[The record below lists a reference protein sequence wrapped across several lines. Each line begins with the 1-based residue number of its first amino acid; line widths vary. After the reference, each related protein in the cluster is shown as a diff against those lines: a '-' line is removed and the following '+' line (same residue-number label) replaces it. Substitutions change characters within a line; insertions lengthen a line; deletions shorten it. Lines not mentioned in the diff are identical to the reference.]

1 MAAKPGKSSSS
12 SEGKVL
18 LLLLLL
24 PLSLSTILLVLFPH
38 SLAATNT
45 LTQGGPAVNSSATL
59 VSPNGFFTLGFRPIP
74 SADTNGSYLGIWDN
88 SSNSFPWIA
97 NRDFPIL
104 DDSES
109 LSLDQNGTIKIT
121 YSGGRTFELY
131 SSEIRRQNLTAVLDD
146 TGNFA
151 VIDSSVDPLWQSF
164 DFSPDSWFP
173 GMKLGVFK
181 SRSGS
186 QSRHRKLTSW
196 LSYQTA
202 VPGPYTLEW
211 DPTAGKEELVM
222 KRRGVVFWTSGKLLA
237 PNKFQNLDLG
247 GKGLMNFNVSRF
259 SNPPGGEDYLTFS
272 VSQFSALH
280 LRFDGEIQVK
290 TGTIPVTV
298 MDPQACDGNNTANGC
313 RRWEGPACRR
323 ENGGDK
329 FVIRGGRFK
338 ESLADRNGSLS
349 ISDCKDK
356 CWKDCECVGSVMNG
370 SGDHNETGCTL
381 LYGGF
386 EEVSGPTTEY
396 FHVIVGGANGGGRS
410 PSNVDGRTSDRG
422 QNHWIWVSAAVAGAL
437 SIVIVCIFW
446 YRRRQKLRER
456 VLAEFMAP
464 DAPNDVDK
472 VEDDG
477 RHQGLDQLKVYTIGS
492 IMIATG
498 NFSLQN
504 KLGEGGFGPV
514 YKGKLS
520 DGREVAV
527 KRLSKRSGQGLVE
540 FKNELILIAKLQ
552 HRNLVRLL
560 GCCIH
565 GEEKMLVYEYMPN
578 KSLDSFLFDESE
590 RLRLDW
596 TKRFNIIEGV
606 AQGLLYLHKY
616 SRLTIIHRDLKVS
629 NILLDENMNSKISD
643 FGMARIFKTNV
654 SEANTLKP
662 VGTYGYMSPEYA
674 IKGTFSTKS
683 DVFSFG
689 VMLLE
694 IVSGRKNYDL
704 IQLDPPVDLAEYAWN
719 LWKEGSPLQLM
730 DPALEDSCNSKDQI
744 LRCINIGLLCMEYN
758 AIDRPEMSE
767 VISMLTSEV
776 SQLPIPEQPG
786 FTMTRLREKEASSS
800 TSGSEFWSS
809 NEFTITKIIAR

>member
-1 MAAKPGKSSSS
+1 MAAKAGKSSSS

-18 LLLLLL
+18 LLL
-24 PLSLSTILLVLFPH
+24 PLSLSAILLVLFPH

-45 LTQGGPAVNSSATL
+45 LTQGGPTINSSATL

-88 SSNSFPWIA
+88 SSNFFPWIA

-104 DDSES
+104 DDSGS
-109 LSLDQNGTIKIT
+109 LSLDQNGTLKIT
-121 YSGGRTFELY
+121 YSASRTFELY
-131 SSEIRRQNLTAVLDD
+131 SSANRRQNLTAVLDD
-146 TGNFA
+146 TGNVA

-173 GMKLGVFK
+173 GTKLGVFR
-181 SRSGS
+181 SRSGI
-186 QSRHRKLTSW
+186 QIRRRQLTSW

-222 KRRGVVFWTSGKLLA
+222 KRRGVVFWTSGKLLT

-247 GKGLMNFNVSRF
+247 GKGLINFNVSRF

-272 VSQFSALH
+272 ASQFSALH
-280 LRFDGEIQVK
+280 LRFDGEIQVQ
-290 TGTIPVTV
+290 TAGGIPVSV
-298 MDPQACDGNNTANGC
+298 MDPQACDGNNTLNGC

-323 ENGGDK
+323 ENGGHK

-338 ESLADRNGSLS
+338 ESLVDRNDSLS

-370 SGDHNETGCTL
+370 SGDRNETGCTL

-386 EEVSGPTTEY
+386 EEVPGPTTEY

-410 PSNVDGRTSDRG
+410 PSDANRRTSDRG
-422 QNHWIWVSAAVAGAL
+422 QTHWIWVSASVAGAL

-446 YRRRQKLRER
+446 YRRRRKLRER
-456 VLAEFMAP
+456 VLAEFMAY
-464 DAPNDVDK
+464 DESNEANK

-477 RHQGLDQLKVYTIGS
+477 SRGSDQLKVYTIGS
-492 IMIATG
+492 IMTATG
-498 NFSLQN
+498 NFSLHN

-514 YKGKLS
+514 YKGKMD
-520 DGREVAV
+520 DGIKVAV

-552 HRNLVRLL
+552 HINLVRLL

-565 GEEKMLVYEYMPN
+565 GEEKMLVYEYMSN
-578 KSLDSFLFDESE
+578 KSLDWFLFDESK
-590 RLRLDW
+590 RSLLDW
-596 TKRFNIIEGV
+596 TKRFNIIQGV

-616 SRLTIIHRDLKVS
+616 SRLMIIHRDLKVS
-629 NILLDENMNSKISD
+629 NILLDENLNPKISD
-643 FGMARIFKTNV
+643 FGMARIFKTTV

-730 DPALEDSCNSKDQI
+730 DPTLEDSSNSKDQI
-744 LRCINIGLLCMEYN
+744 LRCINVGLLCMEYS

-767 VISMLTSEV
+767 VISMLTNEV
-776 SQLPIPEQPG
+776 SQLSIPQQPG
-786 FTMTRLREKEASSS
+786 FTMTRLRDKKASSS
-800 TSGSEFWSS
+800 TSDSGFWSS

>member
-1 MAAKPGKSSSS
+1 MAAAAQKTGFSSAKSF
-12 SEGKVL
+12 L
-18 LLLLLL
+18 LLILMLLCSHS
-24 PLSLSTILLVLFPH
+24 LSLAT
-38 SLAATNT
+38 TNT
-45 LTQGGPAVNSSATL
+45 LRQGGPALNSSSAL
-59 VSPNGFFTLGFRPIP
+59 VSPNGLFTLAFRQLET
-74 SADTNGSYLGIWDN
+74 SESNHNSYYLVVRYND
-88 SSNSFPWIA
+88 SNLFPWIA
-97 NRDFPIL
+97 NRESPIP
-104 DDSES
+104 DDSGS
-109 LSLDQNGTIKIT
+109 LSLDSTGTLTIT
-121 YSGGRTFELY
+121 YSGNHTIRLY
-131 SSEIRRQNLTAVLDD
+131 SSTDNNRNLTALLDD
-146 TGNFA
+146 TGCFSLTNS
-151 VIDSSVDPLWQSF
+151 DGNSLWQSF
-164 DFSPDSWFP
+164 DSPADSWLP
-173 GMKLGVFK
+173 GMKLGAVV
-181 SRSGS
+181 SGRGRNR
-186 QSRHRKLTSW
+186 QQLTSW
-196 LSYQTA
+196 LSYSF
-202 VPGPYTLEW
+202 PGETGAFALEW
-211 DPTAGKEELVM
+211 GPSSPAADGKEELVM
-222 KRRGVVFWTSGKLLA
+222 KRRGSETFWTSGEILG
-237 PNKFQNLDLG
+237 PNRFRNLDLRG
-247 GKGLMNFNVSRF
+247 VTAADFKVSRVK
-259 SNPPGGEDYLTFS
+259 NPPDEDYLTFS
-272 VSQFSALH
+272 ASQFTILR
-280 LRFDGEIQVK
+280 LRFDGEIEYYQSGSAM
-290 TGTIPVTV
+290 GTLL
-298 MDPQACDGNNTANGC
+298 DPQVCDGNYSENGC

-329 FVIRGGRFK
+329 FAIRGGRFK
-338 ESLADRNGSLS
+338 ESLVDRNGSLS

-386 EEVSGPTTEY
+386 DEVPGPTTEY

-410 PSNVDGRTSDRG
+410 PSDADRRASGRG

-477 RHQGLDQLKVYTIGS
+477 SHQGPDQLKVYPIGS
-492 IMIATG
+492 IMTATG

-520 DGREVAV
+520 ERREVAV

-629 NILLDENMNSKISD
+629 NILLDENMNPKISD

-758 AIDRPEMSE
+758 AIDRPGMSE

-786 FTMTRLREKEASSS
+786 FTMTRLQEKEASSS
-800 TSGSEFWSS
+800 TRGSGLWSS